1 MEKEFYEVPEM
12 EVTSFEMTDIIAA
25 SDIIFANCP
34 AVMTMRQIS
43 ARK

>member
-25 SDIIFANCP
+25 SDPLDDDETDIRP
-34 AVMTMRQIS
+34 
-43 ARK
+43 